1 MITFCS
7 PFFKG
12 NCYTLLIIKS
22 VVAII
27 EQVGAK
33 ASSDMGKV
41 MGVASKML
49 EGKADG
55 ETISEKVKALLASYV
70 VIE

>member
-12 NCYTLLIIKS
+12 NCDTLLINIS

-33 ASSDMGKV
+33 APSDMGKV
-41 MGVASKML
+41 MGVASKQL
-49 EGKADG
+49 AGKADG
-55 ETISEKVKALLASYV
+55 KAISEKVKALLAAM
-70 VIE
+70 